1 MGFQDSSWN
10 ISAAVFEISSR

>member
-10 ISAAVFEISSR
+10 ISVSRLVILAA